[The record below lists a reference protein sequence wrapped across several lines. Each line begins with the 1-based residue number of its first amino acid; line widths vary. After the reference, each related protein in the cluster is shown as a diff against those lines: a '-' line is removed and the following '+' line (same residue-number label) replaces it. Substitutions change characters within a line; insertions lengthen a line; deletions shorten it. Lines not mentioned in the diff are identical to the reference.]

1 MTMQDLRS
9 PALVRIAS
17 DELEETIRKSLDG
30 LPGASH
36 TLSVYFGR
44 DPDASRDRLATAL
57 FKQFP
62 APFLRATFGR
72 DEHWELRQVTAVP
85 ASGIPDA
92 HRDFA
97 FRAAQSFFARPGL
110 PRVRATPSRFD
121 IAILYEPNDPL
132 APSDPKA
139 IGRFVAAAEA
149 LGMEAEV
156 IGREDYGRLSE
167 FDALFIRAT
176 TAVDHYTYRFSR
188 RAAAEGLVV
197 IDDPTSI
204 LRCTNK
210 VYLAELLRRHGLPTP
225 RTVIVHRDN
234 AASLCDTV
242 GCPCILKRPDSSS
255 SQGVVKAD
263 DPAALR
269 GHLETLFATSDLLIA
284 QEFVPTPFDWRIGI
298 LDRQPL
304 FAAKYFM
311 APHHWQIIQRRR
323 GGGFRFGTWEVMPVE
338 DVPQEGVRLA
348 LRAANLIG
356 SGLYGVDL
364 KQVGDRW
371 LVIEVNDC
379 PNVETRVED
388 RILKDDLYVR
398 VMRVFLQRLEERAD
412 GRAPRL
418 L

>member
-1 MTMQDLRS
+1 M
-9 PALVRIAS
+9 
-17 DELEETIRKSLDG
+17 
-30 LPGASH
+30 
-36 TLSVYFGR
+36 
-44 DPDASRDRLATAL
+44 
-57 FKQFP
+57 
-62 APFLRATFGR
+62 RA
-72 DEHWELRQVTAVP
+72 V
-85 ASGIPDA
+85 
-92 HRDFA
+92 
-97 FRAAQSFFARPGL
+97 
-110 PRVRATPSRFD
+110 PSRFD
-121 IAILYEPNDPL
+121 IAILYESDDPL
-132 APSDPKA
+132 APSDPRA
-139 IGRFVAAAEA
+139 IGRFVSAAES

-156 IGREDYGRLSE
+156 ITRDDYGRLSE
-167 FDALFIRAT
+167 FDALFLRAT

-234 AASLCDTV
+234 AGSLCDTV

-284 QEFVPTPFDWRIGI
+284 QEFVPTPFDWRIGV
-298 LDRQPL
+298 LDRRPL

-311 APHHWQIIQRRR
+311 APNHWQIIQRRQ

-388 RILKDDLYVR
+388 RVLKDDLYLR